1 MGNYLSNVEL
11 EQSVNMNL
19 IIDVGNTL
27 SKVAVFNDDSIV
39 FHEKHSTLSVDA
51 FEKILRTYPIGKAIF
66 SSTGEFP
73 VYIEEFLSQ
82 RLPLLRFCSETLLP
96 IKNCYKTPQTLGADR
111 LAAAVGAFVLFPHQN
126 VLSIDSGTAITYD
139 LVTCK
144 GEYLG
149 GAISP
154 GIEMRFKALH
164 QFTVRL
170 PLISFN
176 TNHPLIGYDTETS
189 ILSGV
194 LNGVLAEVD
203 GYIAQIGAQYPPLTV
218 VFTGGNSIYFDKK
231 LKNSIFVNPNL
242 VLFGLNRILEYN
254 ENH

>member
-1 MGNYLSNVEL
+1 
-11 EQSVNMNL
+11 MNL
-19 IIDVGNTL
+19 IIDIGNTL
-27 SKVAVFNDDSIV
+27 TKVAVFDDDRLV
-39 FHEKHSTLSVDA
+39 FHEKHSTLCADVLEKVLNTYSVS
-51 FEKILRTYPIGKAIF
+51 KAIL
-66 SSTGEFP
+66 SSTGEIP

-82 RLPLLRFCSETLLP
+82 RMPLTKFCSQTLLP
-96 IKNCYKTPQTLGADR
+96 IKNCYKTPLTLGVDR
-111 LAAAVGAFVLFPHQN
+111 LAAAVGGVTLFPNQN
-126 VLSIDSGTAITYD
+126 VLSIDCGTAITYD
-139 LVTCK
+139 LVTSS

-164 QFTVRL
+164 HFTAKL

-176 TNHPLIGYDTETS
+176 KNHPLIGYDTETS

-218 VFTGGNSIYFDKK
+218 VFTGGDSIYFDKK